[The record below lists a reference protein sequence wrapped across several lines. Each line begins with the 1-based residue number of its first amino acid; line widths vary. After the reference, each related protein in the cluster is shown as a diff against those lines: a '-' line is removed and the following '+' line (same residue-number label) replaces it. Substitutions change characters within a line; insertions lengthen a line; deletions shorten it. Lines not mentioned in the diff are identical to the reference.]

1 MKRTEAK
8 VARSETLDKVLQE
21 GKLTREAFFE
31 ICGDLEATNSL
42 LNKSFFDLY
51 DLILKQRFQKE
62 EEQRKKV
69 NSRSHA

>member
-8 VARSETLDKVLQE
+8 VACSETLDKVLQE
-21 GKLTREAFFE
+21 GKLTREDFFE
-31 ICGDLEATNSL
+31 ICSDLEATNSL